1 MYISK
6 LDIFGFK
13 SFAKKTTLKFGPGIG
28 GIVGPNGCGKTN
40 IVDSIRWV
48 LGEQK
53 TTVLRSD
60 YMQEVIFNGS
70 QSMKPLGMCE
80 VSLTIRN
87 NKGMLPVE
95 FNDVVV
101 TRRLYRDGQSE
112 YLLNKQACRLKDIQ
126 NLFIDTGM
134 GADAYSV
141 IELKMVENILSDTKD
156 ERARMFEEA
165 AGINKY
171 KQERRSARRK
181 LDATKEDLLRIND
194 ILYEIEKNVSSL
206 KRQMRK
212 YERYQ
217 RYKAE
222 LQDKEVQLAAHKLWH
237 LENDLIPL
245 QEQLSQGKDIQSS
258 SAEQLEIDEAIQS
271 SLKARIREQ
280 EHTVEKIEQDLERI
294 EDQRQESKRNIL
306 VWREQQH
313 AAEKT
318 LDRLEQEKVH
328 LQNRRQHGE
337 EQIAELQSSL
347 RALEPKLE
355 TARQKYQDQQDRYR
369 QIDQRYQEVRDQV
382 NTYQEQKINSITELA
397 DLRNQRDRLLENRT
411 NGEQEIEALR
421 RSMEETGTAIREKT
435 QELARLED
443 QQQEAEYQAQQRTEE
458 IRQIREEQREVQ
470 NQIESTREQLL
481 KQESEED
488 VLRSKIEFYE
498 ELIETREGFSSAV
511 QYLTGVHKPVEGIL
525 GTVSDIIQVSDEF
538 QLAVE
543 NALGDQA
550 EYLLARDR
558 ATAQQAIQVV
568 KKANRGRVS
577 VIPLDMIE
585 TLNPK
590 TFTPADGFTRLTD
603 HIEYEQQYAT
613 VVHLLLGDVLVGG
626 SLDQIMQNGAPGDAF
641 RMVSFDGE
649 VLEHSGILRGG
660 KSESEYASRVGRRET
675 LRKLEASVQAVQ
687 QRQEKTRSELSEHQ
701 QRIREIEERIA
712 ALEKTE
718 QEQAQSSTIF
728 SQNITRL
735 EYDISRSKQQRI
747 DANKKINDLQEQVKE
762 IDQTLYTVEPALTEL
777 QDQRQQLQHQIMN
790 VEEELEKISEQRN
803 TENDTLQDLRLEVA
817 SIENEQKTLQV
828 RLSNAEETIQ
838 DIEER
843 FEGIRRER
851 GEAQE
856 IVDKRRH
863 SLSLEE
869 EKLQELEEQ
878 SQQSRA
884 CRDEQRS
891 ILQQKEAK
899 LDEVEER
906 IREKHRERETQH
918 DRLRS
923 VERQINELQSEKR
936 SVIERIRDRY
946 SHEVEPGQ
954 LEGGVTEEEL
964 SQEITSLR
972 SRLDR
977 MGPINLAVKEEFE
990 GEQSRLD
997 FLTDQRDDLLQAEED
1012 LVETIDRIDHQARSQ
1027 FEEVFAEIRKHFHRS
1042 FEMFFPGGQADLVL
1056 EGDSDPLEADIEIK
1070 ANPGGKELQ
1079 SLRMLSAGEK
1089 TLTAIA
1095 ILFAIYMYKPSPYC
1109 VLDEVDAPLDD
1120 NNSQIFTRVL
1130 DEFSDNTQFI
1140 IVTHNKITMEAANYM
1155 YGITM
1160 QDEGVSK
1167 VVSVNFD

>member
-1 MYISK
+1 MYISQ

-13 SFAKKTTLKFGPGIG
+13 SFARKTTLKFGPGVA

-40 IVDSIRWV
+40 VVDSIRWV

-60 YMQEVIFNGS
+60 HMQEVIYNGS
-70 QSMKPLGMCE
+70 KSMKPLGMCE
-80 VSLTIRN
+80 VSLTIHN
-87 NKGMLPVE
+87 NKGILPVE

-112 YLLNKQACRLKDIQ
+112 YLLNKQVCRLKDIQ

-171 KQERRSARRK
+171 KQERRAARRK

-217 RYKAE
+217 RYKTE
-222 LQDKEVQLAAHKLWH
+222 LQEKEVQLAAHKLWH

-258 SAEQLEIDEAIQS
+258 SAEQLEIDEAIQA
-271 SLKARIREQ
+271 SLKDQIREQ
-280 EHTVEKIEQDLERI
+280 ERVVAEIETELKSID
-294 EDQRQESKRNIL
+294 DQRQDSRRNIL

-313 AAEKT
+313 AGENT
-318 LDRLEQEKVH
+318 LQRLEQESAH
-328 LQNRRQHGE
+328 LQDRRQHGE
-337 EQIAELQSSL
+337 EQVAELQSDL
-347 RALEPKLE
+347 HKLQPELE
-355 TARQKYQDQQDRYR
+355 AVHQRYQEQQERYQQVDR
-369 QIDQRYQEVRDQV
+369 RYQEVRDQV
-382 NTYQEQKINSITELA
+382 NSYQQQKIDSITELA
-397 DLRNQRDRLLENRT
+397 DLRNKRDRLLENRT
-411 NGEQEIEALR
+411 NAEQEIEALR
-421 RSMEETGTAIREKT
+421 RNMEEMGAAIQEKT

-443 QQQEAEYQAQQRTEE
+443 QQQEAEYQAQLRAEKVRE
-458 IRQIREEQREVQ
+458 IRNEQQEVQ
-470 NQIESTREQLL
+470 EQIESTREQLL

-498 ELIETREGFSSAV
+498 ELIENREGFSSAV
-511 QYLTGVHKPVEGIL
+511 QYLTGDHKPVEGIL
-525 GTVSDIIQVSDEF
+525 GTVSDIIQVSEKF

-558 ATAQQAIQVV
+558 ATARQAIQVV
-568 KKANRGRVS
+568 KEANRGRVS
-577 VIPLDMIE
+577 VIPVDTIE
-585 TLNPK
+585 NLAPAAYNPG
-590 TFTPADGFTRLTD
+590 DGFTKLTD
-603 HIEYEQQYAT
+603 HIEYDQQYRT
-613 VVHLLLGDVLVGG
+613 VVHLLLGDVLVGED
-626 SLDQIMQNGAPGDAF
+626 LDQIAQNGAPGEAF
-641 RMVSFDGE
+641 RLVSYEGE
-649 VLEHSGILRGG
+649 VREHSGILRGG
-660 KSESEYASRVGRRET
+660 KSESEYSSRVGRKET
-675 LRKLEASVQAVQ
+675 LRKLEDRIQAVQ
-687 QRQEKTRSELSEHQ
+687 QRQKATRSNLSEYQ
-701 QRIREIEERIA
+701 QRMRE
-712 ALEKTE
+712 LEAVITTLENVE
-718 QEQAQSSTIF
+718 QEEAQSSKIL

-735 EYDISRSKQQRI
+735 EYDISRSKQQKI
-747 DANKKINDLQEQVKE
+747 DSDNKINALQEQIKE
-762 IDQTLYTVEPALTEL
+762 IDQTLQTVEPALTEL
-777 QDQRQQLQHQIMN
+777 QNQRQQLQHQITT
-790 VEEELEKISEQRN
+790 EEETLEKISEQRN

-817 SIENEQKTLQV
+817 STENEQKTLQV

-843 FEGIRRER
+843 FESIKRER
-851 GEAQE
+851 SEAQE
-856 IVDKRRH
+856 MVDKRKQ
-863 SLSLEE
+863 SLSLEQ
-869 EKLQELEEQ
+869 EKLEEFEEQ
-878 SQQSRA
+878 YQQLRSR
-884 CRDEQRS
+884 RDEQRS
-891 ILQQKEAK
+891 ILQQKESR
-899 LDEVEER
+899 LDDVEER

-918 DRLRS
+918 DRLRT
-923 VERQINELQSEKR
+923 VERQINEFQSEKR
-936 SVIERIRDRY
+936 SVMERIRDRY
-946 SHEVEPGQ
+946 GLEVEPGQ
-954 LEGGVTEEEL
+954 LEGDTTEEEL
-964 SQEITSLR
+964 AQEITSLR

-977 MGPINLAVKEEFE
+977 MGPINLAVKEEYE
-990 GEQSRLD
+990 EEQGRLD
-997 FLTDQRDDLLQAEED
+997 FLTEQRDDLLQAEED
-1012 LVETIDRIDHQARSQ
+1012 LVETIDRIDHQARNQ
-1027 FEEVFAEIRKHFHRS
+1027 FEEVFTQIRENFHQS
-1042 FEMFFPGGQADLVL
+1042 FQMFFPGGQADLVL
-1056 EGDSDPLEADIEIK
+1056 EGESDPLEADIEIK
-1070 ANPGGKELQ
+1070 ANPGGKDLQ

-1095 ILFAIYMYKPSPYC
+1095 ILFAIYMYKPSPFC
-1109 VLDEVDAPLDD
+1109 ILDEVDAPLDD

-1130 DEFSDNTQFI
+1130 DEFSAETQFI

-1167 VVSVNFD
+1167 VVSVNFE